1 MSEQSTNPDN
11 PSGGRRWLG
20 YAQTGLIILAIAV
33 ALFLARAPERMEF
46 GPAVAS
52 GDAAPTVQVVVPTPA
67 VYAHRLDLTGTV
79 TLNRKATVLSEV
91 VGRVIWVAPSFINGG
106 NVLADEVFARIDPRE
121 FEIEVNSAEMAV
133 AKARAR
139 LQLAQGSA
147 DPDAALR
154 IAEAEAE
161 LGQAEAALS
170 LAKLRLERTEIS
182 LPFDARVMASELE
195 VGDLV
200 GPPDTVG
207 KLSVLGVVYRP
218 AALQV
223 RVPVSVVD
231 LVSLDPAIGRQA
243 QVRTVSGTY
252 DAELV
257 RVSSV
262 VALESRLA
270 TAFLEFSGDIPQ
282 GELPVPGTFAE
293 VTILGPES
301 DDVFMLPEAAA
312 REYDSIWIVRD
323 GALQALSPETVGR
336 STEGWIVEAFESGD
350 GVVVSALAGAREG
363 LRVVPQPEPTGQ

>member
-20 YAQTGLIILAIAV
+20 YAQAGLIILAIAV
-33 ALFLARAPERMEF
+33 ALFLARAPERMEL

-52 GDAAPTVQVVVPTPA
+52 SDAAPAVQVVLPAPA
-67 VYAHRLDLTGTV
+67 VHTHQLDLTGTV
-79 TLNRKATVLSEV
+79 SLNRKVTVQSEV
-91 VGRVIWVAPSFINGG
+91 VGRLVWVSPDLTNGG
-106 NVLADEVFARIDPRE
+106 SVSADEVFARIDPRE

-133 AKARAR
+133 AKARAQ
-139 LQLAQGSA
+139 LQLAQGSTG
-147 DPDAALR
+147 PDAALLT
-154 IAEAEAE
+154 AEAEAG

-170 LAKLRLERTEIS
+170 LAQLRLERTEIS

-207 KLSVLGVVYRP
+207 KSSVLGVMYRP

-223 RVPVSVVD
+223 RVPISVED
-231 LVSLDPAIGRQA
+231 LASLEPAIGRMA
-243 QVRTVSGTY
+243 QVRTVGGTY

-270 TAFLEFSGDIPQ
+270 RAFLKFSDGIPE

-293 VTILGPES
+293 VTIFGPER

-312 REYDSIWIVRD
+312 REHDSIWIVRE
-323 GALQALSPETVGR
+323 GALRALNPVTVGR
-336 STEGWIVEAFESGD
+336 SAEGWIVETFESGD
-350 GVVVSALAGAREG
+350 GVVVSAIAGAREG
-363 LRVVPQPEPTGQ
+363 LRVVPQSGPTSQ

>member
-1 MSEQSTNPDN
+1 MSEQSTNPGN

-20 YAQTGLIILAIAV
+20 YVQAGLIILVIAV
-33 ALFLARAPERMEF
+33 ALFLARAPERIEF

-52 GDAAPTVQVVVPTPA
+52 GDAAPTVQVVMPTPA
-67 VYAHRLDLTGTV
+67 VYAHQLNLTGVVTV
-79 TLNRKATVLSEV
+79 NRKVTVVSEV
-91 VGRVIWVAPSFINGG
+91 VGRVLWVSPDFMNGG
-106 NVLADEVFARIDPRE
+106 RVSAGEVFVRIDPRE

-139 LQLAQGSA
+139 LQLAQGSTV
-147 DPDAALR
+147 PEAALL
-154 IAEAEAE
+154 IADAEAG

-170 LAKLRLERTEIS
+170 LARLMLERTEIS
-182 LPFDARVMASELE
+182 LPFDARVMTSELE

-200 GPPDTVG
+200 GPPETVG

-223 RVPVSVVD
+223 RVPVSVED
-231 LVSLDPAIGRQA
+231 LASLDPAIGRRA

-252 DAELV
+252 DAELT

-270 TAFLEFSGDIPQ
+270 GAFLKFSDDVPR

-293 VTILGPES
+293 VTVLGPER

-312 REYDSIWIVRD
+312 RENDSIWTVQEGSLR
-323 GALQALSPETVGR
+323 ALTPETVGR
-336 STEGWIVEAFESGD
+336 STDGWIVEAFESGE
-350 GVVVSALAGAREG
+350 GVVVSVLAGASEG
-363 LRVVPQPEPTGQ
+363 LGVVAQPVPAGQ

>member
-20 YAQTGLIILAIAV
+20 YAQAGLIILVIAV
-33 ALFLARAPERMEF
+33 ALFLARAPERIEF

-79 TLNRKATVLSEV
+79 TLNRKVTVLSEV
-91 VGRVIWVAPSFINGG
+91 VGRVIWVSPDFANGG
-106 NVLADEVFARIDPRE
+106 SVSAGEVFVRIDPRE
-121 FEIEVNSAEMAV
+121 FEIEVDSTEMAV
-133 AKARAR
+133 AGARAR

-147 DPDAALR
+147 GPDSALL

-170 LAKLRLERTEIS
+170 LAKLMLERTEIS
-182 LPFDARVMASELE
+182 LPFDARVMTSELE

-200 GPPDTVG
+200 GPPEAVG

-223 RVPVSVVD
+223 RVPTRVED
-231 LVSLDPAIGRQA
+231 LASLDPAIGRRA
-243 QVRTVSGTY
+243 RVRTVSGTY

-270 TAFLEFSGDIPQ
+270 GAYLKFSEDVPQ
-282 GELPVPGTFAE
+282 DQLPVPGTFAE
-293 VTILGPES
+293 VTIFGPER
-301 DDVFMLPEAAA
+301 DDVFMLPEAAT
-312 REYDSIWIVRD
+312 REYDSIWIVQEGVLR
-323 GALQALSPETVGR
+323 ALNPKTVGR
-336 STEGWIVEAFESGD
+336 STDGWIVEAFEAGE
-350 GVVVSALAGAREG
+350 GVVVSVLAGAREG
-363 LRVVPQPEPTGQ
+363 LGVVPQPVPNGQ

>member
-20 YAQTGLIILAIAV
+20 YAQAGLIILAIVV
-33 ALFLARAPERMEF
+33 ALFLARAPERMEL

-52 GDAAPTVQVVVPTPA
+52 SDATPMVQVVLPTPA
-67 VYAHRLDLTGTV
+67 IHVHQLDLTGTV
-79 TLNRKATVLSEV
+79 SLNRKVTVQSEV
-91 VGRVIWVAPSFINGG
+91 VGRVIWVSPDFTNGG
-106 NVLADEVFARIDPRE
+106 RVSANEVFARIDPRE
-121 FEIEVNSAEMAV
+121 FEIEVTSAEMAV
-133 AKARAR
+133 ARAQAR

-147 DPDAALR
+147 GPDAALLT
-154 IAEAEAE
+154 AEAEAE

-170 LAKLRLERTEIS
+170 LAQLMLERTEIS

-207 KLSVLGVVYRP
+207 KSSVLGVVYRP

-223 RVPVSVVD
+223 RAPVSVED
-231 LVSLDPAIGRQA
+231 LASLDPAIGRKA

-252 DAELV
+252 DAELA
-257 RVSSV
+257 RASSV

-270 TAFLEFSGDIPQ
+270 RAFLRFSDDIPQ
-282 GELPVPGTFAE
+282 DELPVPGTFAE
-293 VTILGPES
+293 ITIFGSER

-312 REYDSIWIVRD
+312 REHDTIWIVQG
-323 GALQALSPETVGR
+323 GALQALNPETVGR
-336 STEGWIVEAFESGD
+336 SADGWIVEAFESGE
-350 GVVVSALAGAREG
+350 GVVVSTLAGAREG
-363 LRVVPQPEPTGQ
+363 LRVVPQSGPASQ

>member
-1 MSEQSTNPDN
+1 MSEQSTNPGN

-20 YAQTGLIILAIAV
+20 YVQAGLIILVIAV
-33 ALFLARAPERMEF
+33 ALFLARAPERIEF

-52 GDAAPTVQVVVPTPA
+52 GDAAPTVQVVMPAPA
-67 VYAHRLDLTGTV
+67 VYAHRLNLTGVVTV
-79 TLNRKATVLSEV
+79 NRKVTVVSEV
-91 VGRVIWVAPSFINGG
+91 VGRVLWVSPDFMNGG
-106 NVLADEVFARIDPRE
+106 RVSAGEVFVRIDPRE

-139 LQLAQGSA
+139 LQLAQGSTV
-147 DPDAALR
+147 PEAALL
-154 IAEAEAE
+154 IADAEAG

-170 LAKLRLERTEIS
+170 LARLMLERTEIS
-182 LPFDARVMASELE
+182 LPFDARVMTSELE

-200 GPPDTVG
+200 GPPETVG

-223 RVPVSVVD
+223 RVPVSVED
-231 LVSLDPAIGRQA
+231 LASLDPAIGRRA

-252 DAELV
+252 DAELT

-270 TAFLEFSGDIPQ
+270 GAFLKFSDDIPR

-293 VTILGPES
+293 VTVLGPER

-312 REYDSIWIVRD
+312 RENDSIWTVQEGSLR
-323 GALQALSPETVGR
+323 ALTPETVGR
-336 STEGWIVEAFESGD
+336 STDGWIVEAFESGE
-350 GVVVSALAGAREG
+350 GVVVSVLAGASEG
-363 LRVVPQPEPTGQ
+363 LGVVAQPVPAGQ

>member
-1 MSEQSTNPDN
+1 MSEQSTNPEN
-11 PSGGRRWLG
+11 PSGRRRWLG
-20 YAQTGLIILAIAV
+20 YAQAGLIILAIAV
-33 ALFLARAPERMEF
+33 ALFLARAPERMEL

-52 GDAAPTVQVVVPTPA
+52 SDATPTVRVVLPTPA
-67 VYAHRLDLTGTV
+67 VHAHQLDLTGTV
-79 TLNRKATVLSEV
+79 SLNRKVTVQSEV
-91 VGRVIWVAPSFINGG
+91 VGRVIWVSPDFTNGG
-106 NVLADEVFARIDPRE
+106 AVSADEVFARIDPRK

-133 AKARAR
+133 AGARAR
-139 LQLAQGSA
+139 LQLAQRSA
-147 DPDAALR
+147 GPDAALLT
-154 IAEAEAE
+154 AEAEAE

-170 LAKLRLERTEIS
+170 LAQLRLERTEIS

-207 KLSVLGVVYRP
+207 KSSVLGVVYRP
-218 AALQV
+218 DALQV
-223 RVPVSVVD
+223 RAPVSVED
-231 LVSLDPAIGRQA
+231 LESLDPAIGRKA

-270 TAFLEFSGDIPQ
+270 RAFLRFSEGIPR

-293 VTILGPES
+293 VTVFGPER

-312 REYDSIWIVRD
+312 RGQDSIWIVQEGVLR
-323 GALQALSPETVGR
+323 ALSPETVGR
-336 STEGWIVEAFESGD
+336 TADGWIVETFESGD

-363 LRVVPQPEPTGQ
+363 LRVVPQPEPTSQ